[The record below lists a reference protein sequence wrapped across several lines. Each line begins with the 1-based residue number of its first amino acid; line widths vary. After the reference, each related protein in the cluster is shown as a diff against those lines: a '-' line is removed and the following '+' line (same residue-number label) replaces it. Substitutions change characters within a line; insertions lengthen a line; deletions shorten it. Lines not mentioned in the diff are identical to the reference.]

1 MYQISNA
8 VMSFPILRD
17 GFEALEQE
25 RAVRRI
31 MAEASNRPNST
42 VYIGGLHP
50 TLITSAVLSEAFIP
64 FGEIADI
71 SLPKPEAPSST
82 DLHRGFGYVEF
93 EEAGDAKEAVNNMD
107 QSELYGRV
115 IKVAMA
121 KPERK
126 AEEAGGIGS
135 KTAIWEQVRPLLLRR
150 ARHQDYQSVADY
162 CLGRISG
169 RICSKRGRPNSSTKF
184 TARCKQ

>member
-1 MYQISNA
+1 
-8 VMSFPILRD
+8 
-17 GFEALEQE
+17 
-25 RAVRRI
+25 
-31 MAEASNRPNST
+31 MADVSNRPNST
-42 VYIGGLHP
+42 VYVGGLDP
-50 TLITSAVLSEAFIP
+50 NQVTSGVLSEAFIP

-93 EEAGDAKEAVNNMD
+93 EEAVDAKEAINNMD

-126 AEEAGGIGS
+126 SDEAGALGNKI
-135 KTAIWEQVRPLLLRR
+135 AIWEQEGYLAEHAVSEEDRTAAQHSRIGTNNRPDDPMEGLEGL
-150 ARHQDYQSVADY
+150 DVA
-162 CLGRISG
+162 G
-169 RICSKRGRPNSSTKF
+169 PNPE
-184 TARCKQ
+184 